1 MGLGNVFVFTNLFF
15 LARPNAGIFSFL
27 GEFFLRK
34 DIYYDMGV
42 TKIAF
47 FVSLL
52 LLLNIVETSSR

>member
-1 MGLGNVFVFTNLFF
+1 MLAFFLFLENLFF
-15 LARPNAGIFSFL
+15 TKGH
-27 GEFFLRK
+27 
-34 DIYYDMGV
+34 YDMGV

>member
-27 GEFFLRK
+27 GEFFFTK
-34 DIYYDMGV
+34 GYYDMGV

-47 FVSLL
+47 FVFIL